1 MKGLPI
7 YMGGAKEVARQMD
20 VEKEKKGHKPQAVRF
35 FEVIFPWRS
44 FVELRFI
51 RNGEI
56 HRTWIPT
63 HEVGKILATV
73 NHYTKQRWNS
83 YYGVASRKRQGGGT
97 KTDLDYVNA
106 VWIDVDTDK
115 EGLSKEVVVEKLL
128 NWILPPSIIVDSGH
142 GVHCYWLLR
151 EPAKDFKLIE
161 RINLGLA
168 KELGGDTRAYDATR
182 ILRVPGTTNWKDPS
196 NPVPVRIIHFD
207 SDRRYNLLTLDDWS
221 VEIEEYDMD
230 KKLTVEKQFDN
241 EIVDR
246 VVEECAF
253 LKHCKEDARTLDEPS
268 WYCMITNLTAL
279 GAIEKIHELSKPY
292 YKPPNRY
299 TKEETDKKIQHAL
312 RDAFGPHTCAYIQNV
327 LGFKC
332 PQDCPWRGK
341 VKSPAGIA
349 WKLVK
354 KTPELPFSVLGFTP
368 KREVLF
374 WYRGR
379 IIAIPARQ
387 LTRDELTL
395 FLGNLEKEEFRRV
408 KNTILTKAYEKG
420 IIDVDET
427 YKTGIWK
434 VENGFLLISGK
445 DVLHITDLGIRRIRE
460 PVYEGKILNLDGK
473 PWIDPERLEEY
484 LPKANITDVF
494 IKLRDLIAQWNFENG
509 EMIPYLTAFVMLVPF
524 QQAMKWRPW
533 IYITGRRGTGKT
545 TLFQEVLGIYGNL
558 VVRMDKTTA
567 HALAQEIGSTGKIPI
582 LDEFEKYRKLEEILE
597 LAKLANAGGF
607 YTRGTTGEK
616 MKKWSLHHIFW
627 FASVYLAGSDS
638 AQRSRMVVF
647 ELLPHEDIKPQFL
660 TLKEKEELRHQVI
673 ACMLKHWNEIEERAF
688 EYLERKAE
696 FNVKDGR
703 IIDNFAYA
711 SALVD
716 VATGEGGIPE
726 FAERIDF
733 EEDEEEIL
741 RAILFTIIENE
752 TLLHHLENHAS
763 LPHKYGVKKI
773 TRKDGSEALAIDP
786 QQVRRYLLKDTQ
798 WKDMDITKPLL
809 RLTENHKKE
818 SVWIGGKS
826 TWAVVIPWE
835 TVKRVIGSD

>member
-1 MKGLPI
+1 
-7 YMGGAKEVARQMD
+7 MD
-20 VEKEKKGHKPQAVRF
+20 VEKEKRGRKPQAVRF
-35 FEVIFPWRS
+35 FEVLFPWRS

-63 HEVGKILATV
+63 HEVGKILTTV

-97 KTDLDYVNA
+97 KADLDYVNA

-128 NWILPPSIIVDSGH
+128 DWLLPPSIIVDSGH

-151 EPAKDFKLIE
+151 EPTKDFRQVEK
-161 RINLGLA
+161 INLGLA
-168 KELGGDTRAYDATR
+168 KELGGDTKTYDATR

-207 SDRRYNLLTLDDWS
+207 PDKRYNLLTLDDWS
-221 VEIEEYDMD
+221 VEVEEYDES
-230 KKLTVEKQFDN
+230 KKLTVEQQFDN

-246 VVEECAF
+246 VIEECMF
-253 LKHCKEDARTLDEPS
+253 LKHCKEDAKTLDEPS

-299 TKEETDKKIQHAL
+299 TKEETDQKIKHAL

-332 PQDCPWRGK
+332 PQDCPWKGK

-349 WKLVK
+349 WKLIK
-354 KTPELPFSVLGFTP
+354 KVPELPFSVLGFTP

-379 IIAIPARQ
+379 IIVIPARQ

-395 FLGNLEKEEFRRV
+395 FLGNLEKEEYR
-408 KNTILTKAYEKG
+408 KIKTTILTKAHEKG
-420 IIDVDET
+420 IVDTSET
-427 YKTGIWK
+427 LKTGIWK
-434 VENGFLLISGK
+434 TQDGFLIVSGK
-445 DVLHITDLGIRRIRE
+445 DVLHVMEGKIRRIRE
-460 PVYEGKILNLDGK
+460 PVFEGKILDLDNSTWLN
-473 PWIDPERLEEY
+473 PLQLEEA
-484 LPKANITDVF
+484 LSKADLTDTF
-494 IKLRDLIAQWNFENG
+494 FKLQELVSEWSFEDG
-509 EMIPYLTAFVMLVPF
+509 EMVPYVTAFVMLSPF

-545 TLFQEVLGIYGNL
+545 TFFQEVLGIYGNL
-558 VVRMDKTTA
+558 TSRMDKSTA
-567 HALAQEIGSTGKIPI
+567 HALVQEIGNTGKIPV
-582 LDEFEKYRKLEEILE
+582 LDEFEKYKKIEEILE
-597 LAKLANAGGF
+597 LAKLANAGGY

-616 MKKWSLHHIFW
+616 MRRWSLHHMFW
-627 FASVYLAGSDS
+627 FGSIYLAGSDS

-647 ELLPHEDIKPQFL
+647 ELLPHKDRSRFL
-660 TLKEKEELRHQVI
+660 TSSEKEQ
-673 ACMLKHWNEIEERAF
+673 LKHDIIASVMKHWCKIEEKAF
-688 EYLERKAE
+688 DYQSRKAD
-696 FNVKDGR
+696 FHVLDGR
-703 IIDNFAYA
+703 IIDNFCYA

-716 VATGEGGIPE
+716 LATGEGGIPE
-726 FAERIDF
+726 FALNTEF
-733 EEDEEEIL
+733 EEDEVEIL
-741 RAILFTIIENE
+741 KAIFSAIVEGETIGEYLKREAEIIE
-752 TLLHHLENHAS
+752 
-763 LPHKYGVKKI
+763 KYGVKILRRNEEKF
-773 TRKDGSEALAIDP
+773 LAIDP
-786 QQVRRYLLKDTQ
+786 TTARRYLLRDTS
-798 WKDMDITKPLL
+798 WRDLDITKPLL
-809 RLTENHKKE
+809 RLSDTRKKE
-818 SVWIGGKS
+818 VVKFKGRAVR
-826 TWAVVIPWE
+826 AVVIPWH
-835 TVKRVIGSD
+835 VIENIFG